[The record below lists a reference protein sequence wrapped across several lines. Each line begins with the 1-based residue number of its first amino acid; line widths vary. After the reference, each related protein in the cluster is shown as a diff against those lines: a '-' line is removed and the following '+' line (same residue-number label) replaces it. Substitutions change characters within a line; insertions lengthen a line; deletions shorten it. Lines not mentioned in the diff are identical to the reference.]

1 MKLTKEEKILIG
13 QRIKQIRREKG
24 MTMEEFGNL
33 LSTSKSIVYRWEIG
47 TNLPN
52 PERLK
57 LIAKI
62 ADISVEEL
70 LYGNI
75 LRQYFNEHW
84 TRLIKNKDTKK
95 DYCTTHVVDTS
106 KNYFITHIIN
116 TKEEF
121 YNVDQKEFY
130 NVNKKEFEYIKSNK
144 ERLYDIFYKNVLEY
158 GYNENNN
165 NNIRIFNLSVYML
178 LKEYY
183 ISQEE
188 NDFFHT
194 TLFRT
199 LSEKIN
205 QINLSILNA
214 TKQTTNVNDKLFIN
228 QLMEITE
235 EYANQI
241 NKLFQKSKHNNE

>member
-1 MKLTKEEKILIG
+1 MKLTKEEKRLIG

-57 LIAKI
+57 IIAKI

-84 TRLIKNKDTKK
+84 TRLIKNKDTTK
-95 DYCTTHVVDTS
+95 DYCTTHDVETS
-106 KNYFITHIIN
+106 KNYFITHTIN
-116 TKEEF
+116 TK
-121 YNVDQKEFY
+121 KEFY
-130 NVNKKEFEYIKSNK
+130 NINQKELEYIKSNK
-144 ERLYDIFYKNVLEY
+144 ERLYDIFCKNILEY
-158 GYNENNN
+158 GYSENNN
-165 NNIRIFNLSVYML
+165 INIRIFNLSVYML

-183 ISQEE
+183 ISQED
-188 NDFFHT
+188 NNFFRT
-194 TLFRT
+194 TLIQT
-199 LSEKIN
+199 VSEAIN
-205 QINLSILNA
+205 RIDLSIVNA
-214 TKQTTNVNDKLFIN
+214 TKQTTNVDDKLFFN
-228 QLMEITE
+228 QLLELTK
-235 EYANQI
+235 EYTKNFNLICAKYEKNT
-241 NKLFQKSKHNNE
+241 

>member
-1 MKLTKEEKILIG
+1 MKLTKEEKRLIG

-57 LIAKI
+57 IIAKI

-84 TRLIKNKDTKK
+84 TRLIKNKDTTK
-95 DYCTTHVVDTS
+95 DYCTTHDVETS
-106 KNYFITHIIN
+106 KNYFITHTIN
-116 TKEEF
+116 TK
-121 YNVDQKEFY
+121 KEFY
-130 NVNKKEFEYIKSNK
+130 NINQKELEYIKSNK
-144 ERLYDIFYKNVLEY
+144 ERLYDIFYKNILEY

-165 NNIRIFNLSVYML
+165 INIRIFNLSVYML

-183 ISQEE
+183 ISQED
-188 NDFFHT
+188 NNFFRT
-194 TLFRT
+194 TLIQT
-199 LSEKIN
+199 VSEAIN
-205 QINLSILNA
+205 RIDLSIVNA
-214 TKQTTNVNDKLFIN
+214 TKQTTNVDDKLFFN
-228 QLMEITE
+228 QLLELTK
-235 EYANQI
+235 EYTKNFNLICAKYEKNT
-241 NKLFQKSKHNNE
+241 